1 MADPKTLSV
10 PAAGA
15 HYFGLR
21 RQASYDA
28 AKRGDFPVIKIGK
41 KLRVPVAALEKM
53 LTEAKPLPR
62 HTEEAEA
69 ILRKRSENAA

>member
-1 MADPKTLSV
+1 MSDPKTMSV
-10 PAAGA
+10 PAAGEY
-15 HYFGLR
+15 YFGLK

-62 HTEEAEA
+62 HTEDAEE
-69 ILRKRSENAA
+69 ILKAVGVE